1 METRESEIGFTMR
14 KLLELFPLII
24 IFVAAGMRILPH
36 EPNFA
41 PIGAL
46 ALFGGANFKSWKA
59 FAVPIAAMI
68 ISDLFLGFHST
79 MIWVYGSFILITLL
93 GKVFLS
99 GKVKW
104 GKLLGLSLLSSVLFY
119 LITNFGV
126 WATGTMYARIF
137 SGLIESYAMGVPFF
151 RNTILG
157 DLTYNFVFFGAYALA
172 LKTVGR
178 YNFSE

>member
-1 METRESEIGFTMR
+1 
-14 KLLELFPLII
+14 
-24 IFVAAGMRILPH
+24 MRILPH

-46 ALFGGANFKSWKA
+46 ALFGGTYFKGWKA
-59 FAVPIAAMI
+59 FVVPLAAMI

-79 MIWVYGSFILITLL
+79 MVWVYGSFLLISLL

-99 GKVKW
+99 GRVKW
-104 GKLLGLSLLSSVLFY
+104 RKLFGLSLLSSVLFY

-126 WATGTMYARIF
+126 WAMGTMYVHDF
-137 SGLIESYAMGVPFF
+137 SGLLQSYVMGLPFF

-157 DLTYNFVFFGAYALA
+157 DITYNFVFFGAYALA
-172 LKTVGR
+172 TKWVGR
-178 YNFSE
+178 WVWSREIKFMNS